1 MHFKTIML
9 KNDYVSFFC
18 RFISSVWWDMFSCRN
33 SPYDN
38 VYYFIYHIHDE
49 KKRLQFNIFRTE
61 KKENFEKNY
70 EFVCCWEYLWPKR
83 KYTPCL
89 VFHDS
94 YKKAN
99 ITYISATTEFA
110 RNIAFKHVMRSW
122 TRLIHPCNLL
132 SDLDFDSSCVHV
144 VLSRQ
149 QRRDQ
154 QCAVVPRQ
162 RHLKLVQ
169 QIDDV
174 AASVHGAQVRRLEH
188 VLQVI

>member
-1 MHFKTIML
+1 MIMCHFFV
-9 KNDYVSFFC
+9 DSY
-18 RFISSVWWDMFSCRN
+18 SVWWDMYSCRN

-38 VYYFIYHIHDE
+38 VYFIYSWWE
-49 KKRLQFNIFRTE
+49 KRHQFNIFRA
-61 KKENFEKNY
+61 KKQKTLKKITKLCVVGNI
-70 EFVCCWEYLWPKR
+70 CDRKR

-89 VFHDS
+89 VLHDS

-99 ITYISATTEFA
+99 IISILATTEFA
-110 RNIAFKHVMRSW
+110 RDIAFKHVMRSW
-122 TRLIHPCNLL
+122 THLIHPCNLLL

-154 QCAVVPRQ
+154 QCAVVPGQ

-169 QIDDV
+169 QIDNV

-188 VLQVI
+188 MLQVI

>member
-1 MHFKTIML
+1 ML
-9 KNDYVSFFC
+9 
-18 RFISSVWWDMFSCRN
+18 
-33 SPYDN
+33 
-38 VYYFIYHIHDE
+38 
-49 KKRLQFNIFRTE
+49 LGIFVTE
-61 KKENFEKNY
+61 KKI
-70 EFVCCWEYLWPKR
+70 
-83 KYTPCL
+83 YTLL
-89 VFHDS
+89 VSHDS

-99 ITYISATTEFA
+99 IISIPATTKFA

-122 TRLIHPCNLL
+122 THLIHPCSLL

-154 QCAVVPRQ
+154 QSAVVPGQ